1 MIKTVFA
8 ILDNIKNLELNHK
21 EIWER
26 YLFEIKDCLISA
38 LNLIWDLCHE
48 PLENNTSKKDPKKDS
63 AGNDPNK
70 NKSKSNEMTVNKI
83 KKILNF
89 LILKI
94 KIFKKIF

>member
-1 MIKTVFA
+1 LIKTVFA

-48 PLENNTSKKDPKKDS
+48 PFENNANKKDPKKKES
-63 AGNDPNK
+63 STNDATNNK
-70 NKSKSNEMTVNKI
+70 NKSNEITVFI
-83 KKILNF
+83 YH
-89 LILKI
+89 
-94 KIFKKIF
+94 